1 MELYVRFL
9 TEVVNMEREVQF
21 LLYNMPED
29 SGKVQVI
36 IKDETIWCTQKA
48 MAQLFGVGV
57 PAVSKHLKNIFDE
70 GELVADSVISKM
82 ETTAADDK
90 IYETSFYSLDAI
102 IAVGYRVSSLKATR
116 FRQWATKILNE
127 YIKKGFAMDDER
139 LKQGTAVFGKDYFR
153 ELLERVRSI
162 RASERRIWQQITD
175 IYAECSIDYDRN
187 SPTTRDFYAMVQNRF
202 HYAIT
207 GQTAAE
213 IVYTKADHT
222 DENMGL
228 TTWKNAP
235 DGRILKSDVSIAKNY
250 LQEKEI
256 RQLERTVAGYF
267 DYIEDLIERENTFNM
282 EQFAAS
288 VNEFL
293 TFRRYQILP
302 DKGKISAAQ
311 AKKKAEAEYALFDP
325 TQQIDSDFD
334 KEVRKMLKD
343 GE

>member
-1 MELYVRFL
+1 MKTWGKTMSNEI
-9 TEVVNMEREVQF
+9 QF
-21 LLYNMPED
+21 LLYTMPEAE
-29 SGKVQVI
+29 GKVQVV
-36 IKDETIWCTQKA
+36 IKEETLWCTQKA

-57 PAVSKHLKNIFDE
+57 PAISKHLKNIFEE
-70 GELVADSVISKM
+70 GELFADSVISKM
-82 ETTAADDK
+82 ETTAADGK
-90 IYETSFYSLDAI
+90 NYTTTYYSLDAI

-116 FRQWATKILNE
+116 FRQWATKILSE

-175 IYAECSIDYDRN
+175 IYAECSTDYDKN
-187 SPTTRDFYAMVQNRF
+187 SPTTHDFYAMIQNRF

-213 IVYTKADHT
+213 IIYSKADHT
-222 DENMGL
+222 KDHMGL

-235 DGRILKSDVSIAKNY
+235 DGRVLKSDVSIAKNY

-256 RQLERTVAGYF
+256 RQLERAVSSYF
-267 DYIEDLIERENTFNM
+267 DYIENQIERHNAFNM
-282 EQFAAS
+282 KQFAAS
-288 VNEFL
+288 VNKFL
-293 TFRRYQILP
+293 TFNDYQILP

-311 AKKKAEAEYALFDP
+311 AKKKAEEEYDIFNK
-325 TQQIDSDFD
+325 TQRIDSDFD
-334 KEVRKMLKD
+334 KEIRGLLDK
-343 GE
+343 E

>member
-1 MELYVRFL
+1 MSKEI
-9 TEVVNMEREVQF
+9 QF
-21 LLYNMPED
+21 LLYSLPDEE
-29 SGKVQVI
+29 GKVQVV
-36 IKDETIWCTQKA
+36 IKDETLWCTQKA

-57 PAVSKHLKNIFDE
+57 PAISKHLGHIFEE
-70 GELVADSVISKM
+70 GELDRTTTVSKM
-82 ETTAADDK
+82 EIVVNRGFRGSVNEDV
-90 IYETSFYSLDAI
+90 EFYSIDAI

-116 FRQWATKILNE
+116 FRQWATKILHE
-127 YIKKGFAMDDER
+127 YIKKGFVMDDER

-175 IYAECSIDYDRN
+175 IYAECSTDYDKN
-187 SPTTRDFYAMVQNRF
+187 APTTRDFYAMIQNRF

-222 DENMGL
+222 KEHMGL

-256 RQLERTVAGYF
+256 RQLERAVTGFF

-282 EQFAAS
+282 EQFSAS

-293 TFRRYQILP
+293 AFRRYQILP
-302 DKGKISAAQ
+302 DKGKISAAE
-311 AKKKAEAEYALFDP
+311 AKQKAENEYDIFNR
-325 TQQIDSDFD
+325 TQRIDSDFD
-334 KEVRKMLKD
+334 KEIRGMLGDTK
-343 GE
+343 

>member
-1 MELYVRFL
+1 MSNEIQY
-9 TEVVNMEREVQF
+9 
-21 LLYNMPED
+21 LLYSMPD
-29 SGKVQVI
+29 ADGKVQVV
-36 IKDETIWCTQKA
+36 IKDETLWCTQKA

-57 PAVSKHLKNIFDE
+57 PAISKHLKNIFTE
-70 GELVADSVISKM
+70 GELNPDTTISKM
-82 ETTAADDK
+82 ETVVNRGIRGEVQELID
-90 IYETSFYSLDAI
+90 FYSLDAI

-175 IYAECSIDYDRN
+175 IYAECSTDYDRN
-187 SPTTRDFYAMVQNRF
+187 SPTTHDFYAMIQNRF

-213 IVYTKADHT
+213 IIYSKADHT
-222 DENMGL
+222 KDHMGL

-235 DGRILKSDVSIAKNY
+235 DGRVLKSDVSIAKNY

-256 RQLERTVAGYF
+256 RQLERAVTGFF

-282 EQFAAS
+282 AQFSTS

-293 TFRRYQILP
+293 TFRKYQILP
-302 DKGKISAAQ
+302 DKGKISAEQ
-311 AKKKAEAEYALFDP
+311 AKKKAEEEYNIFNK
-325 TQQIDSDFD
+325 TQRIDSDFD
-334 KEVRKMLKD
+334 KEVRGLLGD
-343 GE
+343 NE

>member
-1 MELYVRFL
+1 MSNEIQY
-9 TEVVNMEREVQF
+9 
-21 LLYNMPED
+21 LLYSMPD
-29 SGKVQVI
+29 ADGKVQVV
-36 IKDETIWCTQKA
+36 IKDETLWCTQKA

-57 PAVSKHLKNIFDE
+57 PAISKHLKNIFAE
-70 GELVADSVISKM
+70 GELNPDTTISKM
-82 ETTAADDK
+82 ETVVNRGIRGEVNELID
-90 IYETSFYSLDAI
+90 FYSLDAI

-175 IYAECSIDYDRN
+175 IYAECSTDYDKN
-187 SPTTRDFYAMVQNRF
+187 SPTTKDFYAMIQNRF

-213 IVYTKADHT
+213 IIYSKADHT
-222 DENMGL
+222 KDHMGL

-235 DGRILKSDVSIAKNY
+235 DGRVLKSDVSIAKNY

-256 RQLERTVAGYF
+256 RQLERAVTGFF

-282 EQFAAS
+282 AQFSAS

-311 AKKKAEAEYALFDP
+311 AKKKAEEEYDIFNK
-325 TQQIDSDFD
+325 TQRIDSDFD
-334 KEVRKMLKD
+334 KEVRGLLDK
-343 GE
+343 E

>member
-1 MELYVRFL
+1 MSNEIQY
-9 TEVVNMEREVQF
+9 
-21 LLYNMPED
+21 LLYSMPD
-29 SGKVQVI
+29 ADGKVQVV
-36 IKDETIWCTQKA
+36 IKDETLWCTQKA

-57 PAVSKHLKNIFDE
+57 PAISKHLKNIFAE
-70 GELVADSVISKM
+70 GELNPDTTISKM
-82 ETTAADDK
+82 ETVVNRGIRGEVNELID
-90 IYETSFYSLDAI
+90 FYSLDAI

-127 YIKKGFAMDDER
+127 YIKKGFVMDDER

-175 IYAECSIDYDRN
+175 IYAECSTDYDKN
-187 SPTTRDFYAMVQNRF
+187 SPTTKDFYAMIQNRF
-202 HYAIT
+202 HFAIT

-213 IVYTKADHT
+213 IIYSKADHT
-222 DENMGL
+222 KDHMGL

-235 DGRILKSDVSIAKNY
+235 DGRVLKSDVSIAKNY

-256 RQLERTVAGYF
+256 RQLERAVTGFF

-282 EQFAAS
+282 AQFSAS

-311 AKKKAEAEYALFDP
+311 AKKKAEEEYDIFNK
-325 TQQIDSDFD
+325 TQRIDSDFD
-334 KEVRKMLKD
+334 KEIRGLLGK
-343 GE
+343 E

>member
-1 MELYVRFL
+1 MSNEI
-9 TEVVNMEREVQF
+9 QF
-21 LLYNMPED
+21 LLYNMPD
-29 SGKVQVI
+29 ADGKVQVV
-36 IKDETIWCTQKA
+36 IKDETLWCTQKA

-57 PAVSKHLKNIFDE
+57 PAISKHLKNIFEE

-82 ETTAADDK
+82 ETTAADGK
-90 IYETSFYSLDAI
+90 NYTTTYYSLDAI

-139 LKQGTAVFGKDYFR
+139 LKQGNAVFGKDYFR
-153 ELLERVRSI
+153 ELLERIRSI
-162 RASERRIWQQITD
+162 RTSERRIWQQITD
-175 IYAECSIDYDRN
+175 IYAECSTDYDKN
-187 SPTTRDFYAMVQNRF
+187 SPTTRDFYAMIQNRF

-213 IVYTKADHT
+213 IIYSKADHT
-222 DENMGL
+222 KDHMGL

-235 DGRILKSDVSIAKNY
+235 NGRVLKSDVSIAKNF

-256 RQLERTVAGYF
+256 RQLERAVTGFF

-282 EQFAAS
+282 AQFSAS

-311 AKKKAEAEYALFDP
+311 AKKKAEEEYDIFNK
-325 TQQIDSDFD
+325 TQRIDSDFD
-334 KEVRKMLKD
+334 KEVRGLLDK
-343 GE
+343 E